1 MTCKKI
7 LVCITGLTPQ
17 IITETLYA
25 LLKQNDLPSQVIL
38 ITTERGKNLAVR
50 DLLSPIDGKFLQ
62 FCKDFNL
69 FGKISLDASSIHI
82 ISDTSGRHLD
92 DIRSPEDNCTA
103 ANFIMQQIQ
112 KLCLDPNTSLHLSIA
127 GGRKSMGFLAGYA
140 LSIFGRDQDC
150 LSHVLVNEPFESN
163 RDFYYPT
170 PYDSV
175 IYNKEGEA
183 LNAREA
189 EISLAD
195 IPFVR
200 LRSGLTEDVLNN
212 LTSFD
217 EVIRITQQE
226 IAPESDVLIRLETKE
241 LICGGRSIAL
251 SPTRLLCYY
260 WLAKRQQEGLPP
272 VRPETEAD
280 LVDFFKVLKVFYADS
295 EEEFRNFKR
304 THKETEDLLNY
315 LQENTSRVNSAIR
328 KNLGMRALPF
338 LIQSRKIKRKTHYS
352 LSNQI
357 HTIEIKP

>member
-1 MTCKKI
+1 MTCRKI

-17 IITETLYA
+17 VITETLYA
-25 LLKQNDLPSQVIL
+25 LLEKNDLPSQVIL

-69 FGKISLDASSIHI
+69 FGKISLEASSIHI
-82 ISDTSGRHLD
+82 ISDASGRHLD
-92 DIRSPEDNCTA
+92 DIRTPEDNCTA

-112 KLCLDPNTSLHLSIA
+112 KLCLDPETSLHLSIA

-150 LSHVLVNEPFESN
+150 LSHVLVSEPFESN

-175 IYNKEGEA
+175 IYNKEGKA

-226 IAPESDVLIRLETKE
+226 IAPEANVLIRLATKE
-241 LICGGRSIAL
+241 LICGGKNIVL
-251 SPTRLLCYY
+251 PPTRLLCYY
-260 WLAKRQQEGLPP
+260 WLAKRQKAGLPP

-280 LVDFFKVLKVFYADS
+280 LEGFFKVLQLFYTGL
-295 EEEFRNFKR
+295 EEEFRHFKR
-304 THKETEDLLNY
+304 THKEPEDLLKF
-315 LQENTSRVNSAIR
+315 LQENTSRVNGAI
-328 KNLGMRALPF
+328 KKQLGMRAPPF
-338 LIQSRKIKRKTHYS
+338 LIQSVKIKRKTHYF

-357 HTIEIKP
+357 HSIEIE